1 MKNIQVIGTA
11 VVNNVKWV
19 KRLYHS
25 IDYPVDNFF
34 IINNNGRGEIDYDLD
49 LLKKEINPYVKKV
62 FVSHMPS
69 NIGVASSWNL
79 IIKSFMMSN
88 HWIIVNDDVAFTPGL
103 LEEMAFEATD
113 EEIGII
119 HPQSGDFALGA
130 WDLFLIKDWVIKSH
144 GLFDENFYPAYC
156 EDIDYLMRIF
166 TKPIK
171 RKIGLKTNYLH
182 GEGFSEEYNEHGSQT
197 RKASAELEEKLISA
211 NMVNFDY
218 MTQKWGPD
226 WRTCQPWSHPFDY
239 QIDTLK
245 FNTFDLEFV
254 RQKNL
259 GF

>member
-1 MKNIQVIGTA
+1 
-11 VVNNVKWV
+11 
-19 KRLYHS
+19 
-25 IDYPVDNFF
+25 
-34 IINNNGRGEIDYDLD
+34 
-49 LLKKEINPYVKKV
+49 
-62 FVSHMPS
+62 
-69 NIGVASSWNL
+69 
-79 IIKSFMMSN
+79 MMSDY
-88 HWIIVNDDVAFTPGL
+88 WIIVNDDVAFTPGL
-103 LEEMAFEATD
+103 LEEMVLEATD
-113 EEIGII
+113 EEVGII

-166 TKPIK
+166 AKPIK

-182 GEGFSEEYNEHGSQT
+182 GKGFSEEYNEHGSQT
-197 RKASAELEEKLISA
+197 RKASPELEEKLISA

-226 WRTCQPWSHPFDY
+226 WRTCQPWFHPFDY

-245 FNTFDLEFV
+245 FNTFDLDFV
-254 RQKNL
+254 RKKNL